1 MACRIIK
8 AQNRREIVSI
18 QKRSSQGEEELIGTY
33 AQFWKCALQVNPYSY
48 SQTYQGKS
56 HGLTEDAYN
65 KAIVER
71 CLSNDIK
78 VVGIAN
84 HGSVEGSAKLRDALE
99 ASGIIVLPGFE
110 IASTEK
116 VHMVCLYPSKTD
128 IAKLNQHLGA
138 LGLPPQGPATA
149 PSTLSCLEISKRVQ
163 DQQGFWYAAH
173 ITGANGLLRLNQDGG
188 GLTHIWRDCE
198 CVLAAQIPGGI
209 DDLEQKIRPIVL
221 NKNPDYHRAR
231 PIALLNAK
239 DVRKP
244 EDLDNPRCF
253 SWVKMTTPTLDALDL
268 ACHDPE
274 SRVRLSHEVNP
285 AYYSRIDRVVVHRG
299 YLDDLEIDL
308 SPNLNALV
316 GGRGTGKSTL
326 IEAIRYALQLT
337 PIGKDA
343 ERAHKGIIDANFAK
357 EKACIELTVTSYE
370 QNCERYVISRCYGE
384 PAKVL
389 DESGKKVLNLSPA
402 AILPRVEVYGQN
414 ELLAIVQDNTAKGK
428 LLNRFLPNDV
438 TTRQKLAELHT
449 GLRKNREE
457 INGLEAKIADMAN
470 RLEQLPVLQ
479 DREKSFQ
486 KLGLEKELKQVQGR
500 EAERAHA
507 DSALEALAAFEEVA
521 EEFMSS
527 IDDIETPEAPDDES
541 IVHSA
546 ILKKLDEAVK
556 QAKQA
561 AVSAVAQMKKKI
573 EEAKTKFDE
582 NKSKLDEAIAADE
595 HVFNGQLNK
604 LPALKGKSV
613 AQLTAEY
620 RKVSG
625 DIAKL
630 RPLTAQKTSLET
642 KLLSLSQTRETLLDR
657 LSKVRSGRWSAL
669 TKAIKELNKRLEGQL
684 RVEFEPERIREPLKA
699 FFADC
704 SLAGV
709 GEKRLA
715 WIDDAESLSVADL
728 VATLRQG
735 DDALV
740 ARYKKAG
747 MQKAV
752 AEAIAALPSDKV
764 RELEEVEL
772 PERLELMLNVLR
784 DGENYREVGRLST
797 GQQCTAILHL
807 LLLDNPD
814 PLMIDQ
820 PEDNLDNAFIA
831 EHIVNELRANKTKRQ
846 FMFATHN
853 ANIPVFGDAEWIG
866 VLQEQE
872 GQARLQASGS
882 IDSPEVK
889 DLAANILEGGKEAFN
904 RRREKYGL

>member
-1 MACRIIK
+1 
-8 AQNRREIVSI
+8 
-18 QKRSSQGEEELIGTY
+18 LIATY

-84 HGSVEGSAKLRDALE
+84 HGSVDGLTKLRDALE
-99 ASGIIVLPGFE
+99 ASGIVVLPGFE

-116 VHMVCLYPSKTD
+116 VHMVCLYPPKTD

-163 DQQGFWYAAH
+163 GQHGFWYAAH

-198 CVLAAQIPGGI
+198 CVFAAQIPGGI
-209 DDLEQKIRPIVL
+209 DDLEQKIRPIVQ
-221 NKNPDYHRAR
+221 NKNPDYHRTR

-244 EDLDNPRCF
+244 EDLDNSRCF
-253 SWVKMTTPTLDALDL
+253 SWVKMTTPTLDALEL
-268 ACHDPE
+268 ACRDPE

-285 AYYSRIDRVVVHRG
+285 AYYSRIDRVVVRRG
-299 YLDDLEIDL
+299 YLDDLELDL

-337 PIGKDA
+337 PIGKDT

-357 EKACIELTVTSYE
+357 EKACIELTITSFE

-389 DESGKKVLNLSPA
+389 DESGKKVLNLSPS

-428 LLNRFLPNDV
+428 LLNRFLPDDV
-438 TTRQKLAELHT
+438 TAREKLAELHDS
-449 GLRKNREE
+449 LRRNREE
-457 INGLEAKIADMAN
+457 INELEAKVADMAH

-507 DSALEALAAFEEVA
+507 DSAAETLGAFEQAV
-521 EEFMSS
+521 EEFESS

-541 IVHSA
+541 IVHGT
-546 ILKKLDEAVK
+546 ILKKLDEAVE

-561 AVSAVAQMKKKI
+561 AVSAAAQMKKTI
-573 EEAKTKFDE
+573 EEAKKKFEE

-595 HVFNGQLNK
+595 HVFNGQLSK

-620 RKVSG
+620 KKVSS

-630 RPLTAQKTSLET
+630 KPLATQKTSLET
-642 KLLSLSQTRETLLDR
+642 KLLSLNQARETLLDR

-669 TKAIKELNKRLEGQL
+669 TKAVRDLNRRLDGQL
-684 RVEFEPERIREPLKA
+684 RVEFEPERIRDPLKA
-699 FFADC
+699 FFVECD
-704 SLAGV
+704 LAGV

-715 WIDDAESLSVADL
+715 WIDDAESLSVAD
-728 VATLRQG
+728 VVSTLRQG
-735 DDALV
+735 ADALL
-740 ARYKKAG
+740 AHYRKAG

-764 RELEEVEL
+764 RELEEIEL
-772 PERLELMLNVLR
+772 PERLELMLNVVR

-814 PLMIDQ
+814 PLVIDQ

-831 EHIVNELRANKTKRQ
+831 DHIVNELRVNKTKRQ

-866 VLQEQE
+866 VLHEQD
-872 GQARLQASGS
+872 GQAHLQASGS
-882 IDSPEVK
+882 IDSLEVK